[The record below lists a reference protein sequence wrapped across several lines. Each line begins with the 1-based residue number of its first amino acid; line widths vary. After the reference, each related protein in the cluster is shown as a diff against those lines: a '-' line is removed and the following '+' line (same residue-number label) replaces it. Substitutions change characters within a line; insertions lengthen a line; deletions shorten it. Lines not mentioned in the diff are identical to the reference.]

1 MKRGKGDH
9 LLTEEVCVRLPE
21 DAQDFLLSAIRLGDI
36 QVMQGNLR
44 EAAHTFWQLLRD
56 AAEEVSW
63 HSMTAHLRL
72 CDIHREWNDLARA
85 VDHWQQAML
94 LVERSGQGGFA
105 PVEFSL
111 LAARLAWARG
121 EREEVMVWLE
131 EAEES
136 SRYFGENDTYLAQ
149 ITAYRV
155 QFSLS
160 QGDLVSA
167 SRWGEQDILAEEAM
181 NLNGCYLMR
190 ARLGIAQRRPEEA
203 IGLLENTLQVIQ
215 SQGRVG
221 SEIAILILL
230 AQAYHAQGKRLQA
243 LRMLERAITLAEP
256 GGYIRV
262 FVDEGPVMARLFT
275 EYYNRIQQRTLR
287 EQQAFPL
294 AYIRTVLAAFGRAA
308 QPAIWSIPQKGED
321 VLIEKLSEREQ
332 EVLALIAAGLS
343 NQEIAQRLVVTVS
356 TVKTH
361 LNNIYAK
368 LHVHTRLQAVTRA
381 HDAGMLRRSDE
392 PVARSKTT
400 ARAR

>member
-1 MKRGKGDH
+1 MH
-9 LLTEEVCVRLPE
+9 TMLH
-21 DAQDFLLSAIRLGDI
+21 AAISLGDI
-36 QVMQGNLR
+36 QVMQGNLH
-44 EAAHTFWQLLRD
+44 EAAHTFWQLVRD

-63 HSMTAHLRL
+63 HRMTAHLRL
-72 CDIHREWNDLARA
+72 CDIYREWNDLARA

-105 PVEFSL
+105 PAEFSL

-136 SRYFGENDTYLAQ
+136 SRYFGEYGTYLAQ
-149 ITAYRV
+149 IAAYRV

-160 QGDLVSA
+160 QGDVVSA
-167 SRWGEQDILAEEAM
+167 SRWGEQDIFAEEAM
-181 NLNGCYLMR
+181 SLYEEDVCYLMR
-190 ARLGIAQRRPEEA
+190 ARLGIAQRRPKEA
-203 IGLLENTLQVIQ
+203 IGLLEKMLQVIQ
-215 SQGRVG
+215 SQRRVR
-221 SEIAILILL
+221 SEIAVLMLL
-230 AQAYHAQGKRLQA
+230 ALAYHAQGKRLQA
-243 LRMLERAITLAEP
+243 MRMLERAITLAEP

-294 AYIRTVLAAFGRAA
+294 AYIRTVLTAFGRETR
-308 QPAIWSIPQKGED
+308 PAIWTLPQRGED

-332 EVLALIAAGLS
+332 EVLELIAAGLS

-356 TVKTH
+356 TIKTH

-381 HDAGMLRRSDE
+381 HDVGMLRRSKVDRE
-392 PVARSKTT
+392 PIARS
-400 ARAR
+400 